1 MQIIYQYLSFA
12 SSQSSYKWKLLSFFH
27 LIYTSSCYS
36 SWNSIT
42 MQRRSTVPLQS
53 LPENYINLLEL
64 ITPMN
69 NDLQFN
75 LINTSSL
82 DCNQWET
89 SSYTEAQ
96 SQIDYNKQQDL
107 PLSHTPLLP
116 LSFLI
121 EMIPFPRVYPGRSF
135 FFSRLDDLNRIRL
148 AIGLNQWGKIG
159 ECMELWIHHEL
170 FYSLEPTPNI
180 STYYTGSGLV
190 NHAGL
195 VIVPLPNYRFNKN
208 SNNNKPITLII
219 EITYTNVKV
228 YQRSKSFQKL
238 LFGINYHEN
247 MKYHNLHGD
256 LFENKSIQSSK
267 MDQFFILS
275 GGPYHRDRF
284 LGFMKQLKMFFTE
297 FGAQKYCSDERNFKP
312 CENELNVQNITIE
325 SQEFKS
331 TDQSNQT
338 GKRI

>member
-12 SSQSSYKWKLLSFFH
+12 SSQLSYKWKLLSFFH

-53 LPENYINLLEL
+53 LL
-64 ITPMN
+64 
-69 NDLQFN
+69 
-75 LINTSSL
+75 
-82 DCNQWET
+82 
-89 SSYTEAQ
+89 
-96 SQIDYNKQQDL
+96 
-107 PLSHTPLLP
+107 
-116 LSFLI
+116 
-121 EMIPFPRVYPGRSF
+121 
-135 FFSRLDDLNRIRL
+135 
-148 AIGLNQWGKIG
+148 
-159 ECMELWIHHEL
+159 
-170 FYSLEPTPNI
+170 
-180 STYYTGSGLV
+180 
-190 NHAGL
+190 
-195 VIVPLPNYRFNKN
+195 
-208 SNNNKPITLII
+208 
-219 EITYTNVKV
+219 

-325 SQEFKS
+325 SQEFNS
-331 TDQSNQT
+331 IDQSNQT
-338 GKRI
+338 DSLILNVLYKTLDLEK